1 MKWRGGSGGCDDDVD
16 GGVGVAVTGGGEGGD
31 GVGLVAVTN
40 MVVVAAVEASEIVDQ
55 IDRVAGR
62 VSELGRKTR
71 RKSGGAG
78 ILARKVFRRR
88 LAGNGREEG
97 RVCVYKYEK

>member
-16 GGVGVAVTGGGEGGD
+16 GGVGAAVTGGGEGGD

-40 MVVVAAVEASEIVDQ
+40 MVLVAAVEARGGESDSGS
-55 IDRVAGR
+55 DRSGGGESFEAR
-62 VSELGRKTR
+62 PENSPEKWRRRNTR
-71 RKSGGAG
+71 RKSFPG
-78 ILARKVFRRR
+78 R

-97 RVCVYKYEK
+97 RV